1 MAYTLN
7 PTYDSLER
15 RVEEITGGRMSEG
28 AIFAGESVDINSAIR
43 LVKNEGDVV
52 IAGYATRAKHSV
64 DAYSILKKQL
74 KLKGVCNGDGEM
86 SSAIN
91 LIANKVVKTDGIISA
106 DANFGEVPQ
115 VVENCVKY
123 PYQYSKILINND

>member
-1 MAYTLN
+1 
-7 PTYDSLER
+7 
-15 RVEEITGGRMSEG
+15 
-28 AIFAGESVDINSAIR
+28 
-43 LVKNEGDVV
+43 
-52 IAGYATRAKHSV
+52 
-64 DAYSILKKQL
+64 
-74 KLKGVCNGDGEM
+74 M